1 MTDSVKIRKA
11 TEADL
16 DEMLALWSHY
26 IRVHRNNPAY
36 QICRGDGLVRRRKL
50 FAQHV
55 RGPESCVFVAARPD
69 GGLDAMITCFVEDN
83 TPYFMPPKYG
93 RIQTPF
99 VRPEARGRGHLKR
112 LLAAAY
118 LWARELELTE
128 VRLYT
133 SAFDPGPNE
142 LAEEF
147 GFQAIEIVRRRPVEW
162 NLPPGRTPFDERDD

>member
-1 MTDSVKIRKA
+1 MTDNVKIRKA
-11 TEADL
+11 TEDDL

-26 IRVHRNNPAY
+26 IRAHRSNPAY
-36 QICRGDGLVRRRKL
+36 QICKGDGLEKRRSL

-55 RGPESCVFVAARPD
+55 AGPESCVFVAARPD
-69 GGLDAMITCFVEDN
+69 GGLDAMITCFAEAN
-83 TPYFMPPKYG
+83 TSYFMPPKYG

-162 NLPPGRTPFDERDD
+162 NLPPGRTPFDERDG

>member
-1 MTDSVKIRKA
+1 MTDSVKVRKA

-16 DEMLALWSHY
+16 DEMLALWGHY
-26 IRVHRNNPAY
+26 IRVHRSNPAY
-36 QICRGDGLVRRRKL
+36 QICKGDGLAKRRSL
-50 FAQHV
+50 FGQHV
-55 RGPESCVFVAARPD
+55 AGPESCVFVAARLD
-69 GGLDAMITCFVEDN
+69 GGLDGMITCFVEAN

-118 LWARELELTE
+118 QWARELELTE

>member
-1 MTDSVKIRKA
+1 MTDNVKIRKA

-26 IRVHRNNPAY
+26 IRAHRSNPAY
-36 QICRGDGLVRRRKL
+36 QICKGDGLAKRRSL

-55 RGPESCVFVAARPD
+55 AGPESCVFVAARPD
-69 GGLDAMITCFVEDN
+69 GGLDAMITCFAEAN

-147 GFQAIEIVRRRPVEW
+147 GFHAIEIVRRRPVEW
-162 NLPPGRTPFDERDD
+162 NLPPGRTPFDERDG